1 MQEVFV
7 HYTEIVYINNS
18 GLFFIIYEHS
28 LTTLNPES
36 KLTIKTEY
44 TQPWESG
51 MVGQHANSPTHP
63 A

>member
-18 GLFFIIYEHS
+18 GLFVIILWAFVNH
-28 LTTLNPES
+28 PES